1 MEIFKKDIHK
11 HLKNVSSHIIQHHKK
26 YFRGIWWSLFSFM
39 TIKMIAIVGIAWL
52 LPMVNETFARPAD
65 GVKANNDYYETAIST
80 TLNLNASA
88 GVLINDSNTRGWTTI
103 SAFLDSWP
111 SHWSITLNTDW
122 SFEYIPNSNYNW
134 VDVFMYHATNGI
146 DGISTAQV
154 HIQVG
159 PVETPPV
166 AWDNSYN
173 VDENSVATIDSN
185 NGVLHNAYD
194 AEWDPMTAIL
204 DRVPFNWE
212 VTLNSDWS
220 FVYTPDQYFDWADY
234 FTYHISDG
242 KTTGNIATVQMVVN
256 LTDDTYDPNT
266 VIVPETSNE

>member
-103 SAFLDSWP
+103 SAFLDSCYEWYRWYFNGT
-111 SHWSITLNTDW
+111 SAYTGWSCRD
-122 SFEYIPNSNYNW
+122 
-134 VDVFMYHATNGI
+134 
-146 DGISTAQV
+146 
-154 HIQVG
+154 
-159 PVETPPV
+159 
-166 AWDNSYN
+166 
-173 VDENSVATIDSN
+173 
-185 NGVLHNAYD
+185 
-194 AEWDPMTAIL
+194 
-204 DRVPFNWE
+204 
-212 VTLNSDWS
+212 
-220 FVYTPDQYFDWADY
+220 
-234 FTYHISDG
+234 
-242 KTTGNIATVQMVVN
+242 TTSCVR
-256 LTDDTYDPNT
+256 
-266 VIVPETSNE
+266 